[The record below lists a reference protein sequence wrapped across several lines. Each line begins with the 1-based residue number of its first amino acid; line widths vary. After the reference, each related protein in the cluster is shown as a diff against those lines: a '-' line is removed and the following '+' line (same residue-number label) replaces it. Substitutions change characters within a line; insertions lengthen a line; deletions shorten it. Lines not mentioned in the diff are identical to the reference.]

1 MPTPIYNLFCSE
13 FDRESVVGR
22 GDHVPGIH
30 NNNQSSSLSSPNIPG
45 WIPSIL
51 SRLSSSVLYRLLSLG
66 TFFKTPH
73 WKLKVAGFTPLYGTA
88 LQSGD
93 ICTKSLV
100 PFLVREMEE
109 VTGIMDSMA
118 DKNLSQDRK
127 REQLLERWKYVLDLY
142 QEQPHLLDPHLPT
155 ILGTQ
160 R

>member
-1 MPTPIYNLFCSE
+1 M
-13 FDRESVVGR
+13 
-22 GDHVPGIH
+22 
-30 NNNQSSSLSSPNIPG
+30 
-45 WIPSIL
+45 
-51 SRLSSSVLYRLLSLG
+51 
-66 TFFKTPH
+66 
-73 WKLKVAGFTPLYGTA
+73 YGTV